1 MQSSSL
7 NSSGSDIWRSFRIIE
22 VHMTPAVTPND
33 SIWVVWS
40 LHTADWHDLA
50 FFMSAC
56 SSCLTKLPQHLLA
69 EELCRRVKL
78 TIHLTFSSVEHSLRQ
93 SLQVLHT
100 WIFSWVPSGG
110 WGLLPYIG
118 SIGMCRRKWYDFWG
132 SRFLNRV
139 SFFTLFC
146 CVSGVVLRQGS

>member
-22 VHMTPAVTPND
+22 VRMTPAVTPND

-56 SSCLTKLPQHLLA
+56 SSRLTKLPQHLLA

-100 WIFSWVPSGG
+100 CVFSWVPTGG
-110 WGLLPYIG
+110 GLLPSIG
-118 SIGMCRRKWYDFWG
+118 YIGMCHRLWYGFLG
-132 SRFLNRV
+132 SRFLIRV
-139 SFFTLFC
+139 SLFTLFC

>member
-56 SSCLTKLPQHLLA
+56 SSRLTKLPQHLLA

-93 SLQVLHT
+93 SLAGASHLHLQLGAY
-100 WIFSWVPSGG
+100 WGWV
-110 WGLLPYIG
+110 LPYLGCIG
-118 SIGMCRRKWYDFWG
+118 ICHGIWYDFWG